1 MELKQ
6 SKKKKKS
13 YFLMKW
19 PVWIS
24 VLDNEDDKPCYNE
37 TTSKTLEVKKTTKEK
52 LYYNFG
58 RKRRAKTKTAATLK
72 RSRDSQQLHYI

>member
-1 MELKQ
+1 
-6 SKKKKKS
+6 
-13 YFLMKW
+13 MKW

-37 TTSKTLEVKKTTKEK
+37 TTSKTLEVRKQNVQ

-58 RKRRAKTKTAATLK
+58 RKRRAKTKTAATFGWLK
-72 RSRDSQQLHYI
+72 RNRDSQQLHYI

>member
-1 MELKQ
+1 
-6 SKKKKKS
+6 
-13 YFLMKW
+13 MKW

-24 VLDNEDDKPCYNE
+24 VLDNEDDKPCYNG
-37 TTSKTLEVKKTTKEK
+37 TTSKTLEVKKTTKQKK

-58 RKRRAKTKTAATLK
+58 RKRRAKTKTAATFGWLK